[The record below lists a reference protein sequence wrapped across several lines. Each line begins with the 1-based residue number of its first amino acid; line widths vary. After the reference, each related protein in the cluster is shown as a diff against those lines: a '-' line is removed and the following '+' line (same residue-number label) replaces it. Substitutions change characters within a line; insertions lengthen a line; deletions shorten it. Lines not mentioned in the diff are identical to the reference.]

1 MKKNAEKTKTQNIKR
16 GRVFFLVFE
25 RLLIIYIK
33 AIIIIIFISKRSRVV
48 YLMTREREGKKSI
61 FL

>member
-1 MKKNAEKTKTQNIKR
+1 LKKNAEKTKTQNIKR